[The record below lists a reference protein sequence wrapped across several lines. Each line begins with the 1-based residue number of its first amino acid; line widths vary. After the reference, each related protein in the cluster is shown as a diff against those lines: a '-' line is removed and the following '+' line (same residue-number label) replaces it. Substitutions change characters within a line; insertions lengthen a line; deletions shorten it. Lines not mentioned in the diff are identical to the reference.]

1 MTAAAFADHP
11 FPVSDDIRSRRR
23 LSTPFAVALTVSVA
37 LHVGAGAYVAYQK
50 FVMPDEEVTGEP
62 PTTMPI
68 LQPRKPKPPPLPEPK
83 PEQQRPKSSTRL
95 HTPVTQPINVPVD
108 PLPFEPIETAAGAIT
123 PPIGPPAETEVI
135 TPPASKGPGLIG
147 RPDWLKKPT
156 PSQVADAYPD
166 RAYRRGVTGKA
177 TLVCKVA
184 ANGSV
189 RDCSVA
195 AETPSDYGFG
205 AASLKLTKHFRMKPQ
220 TLDGAPVDGGTV
232 RIPLSFTLADQ

>member
-1 MTAAAFADHP
+1 MTAAAYADHP
-11 FPVSDDIRSRRR
+11 FPISDDKPRRAR
-23 LSTPFAVALTVSVA
+23 LSTPFVVALTASVA
-37 LHVGAGAYVAYQK
+37 LHAGAGAYIAYRK
-50 FVMPDEEVTGEP
+50 FVMPLDEP
-62 PTTMPI
+62 PSGPI
-68 LQPRKPKPPPLPEPK
+68 IRMEDLPRTKPPPPPPPK
-83 PEQQRPKSSTRL
+83 PDTPRPKSTPRL
-95 HTPVTQPINVPVD
+95 HTPLKPPIDNIVP
-108 PLPFEPIETAAGAIT
+108 PLPFPPVDTAAGTTT
-123 PPIGPPAETEVI
+123 PPVGPPAETEVI
-135 TPPASKGPGLIG
+135 SPPASKGPGLIG

-156 PSQVADAYPD
+156 ATQVADAYPD

-177 TLVCKVA
+177 TLVCQVA